1 MKNIFLLLTLAILT
15 ISCGGDSKSITA
27 IIENKDLKKIR
38 EKRNKLI
45 TEQATIAGKLKIID
59 AAISKLDTIK
69 KYPLVTAFQVK
80 TINFNHFLELQGS
93 VATKQNLILYPEFSG
108 LLTKVYVKEGQKVS
122 KGQLLATIDDAGL
135 WEQVAQMEVQ
145 LSLVKTTFERQK
157 RLWEQKIGSEIEFLQ
172 AKATYE
178 GQENAVNQ
186 MKSQLAKTSVRAPFS
201 GIIDDIITEQGTV
214 VGAGA
219 SQLLRIVNLDNMYIE
234 AEVPEVYLSRIVPG
248 KTVEVYFPVLGET
261 LNTKVNQVSNFINPS
276 NRTFKITILIK
287 NKEKLIKPNLTAKIK
302 INDYTNEQAVLIPQ
316 SIISE
321 NSLGEQYIFIAQNIN
336 KDNEATAKKMIV
348 KTGKT
353 QGDFLEVLEGLASN
367 DIIINEG
374 ARNVKDGQNVK
385 ILNVERNE

>member
-15 ISCGGDSKSITA
+15 ISCGDDSKSITS
-27 IIENKDLKKIR
+27 IIEGKDLNKIR
-38 EKRNKLI
+38 EKRNELV
-45 TEQATIAGKLKIID
+45 TEQTTIAGKLKTID
-59 AAISKLDTIK
+59 AAISSLDTIK

-80 TINFNHFLELQGS
+80 TNNFNHFLELQGS

-108 LLTKVYVKEGQKVS
+108 LLTKVYVKEGQKVT
-122 KGQLLATIDDAGL
+122 KGQLLASIDDGGMSQ
-135 WEQVAQMEVQ
+135 QVAQMEVQ
-145 LSLVKTTFERQK
+145 FSLAKTTFERQK
-157 RLWEQKIGSEIEFLQ
+157 RLWEQKIGSEIQFLQ

-219 SQLLRIVNLDNMYIE
+219 SQLIRIVNLDNMYIE
-234 AEVPEVYLSRIVPG
+234 AEVPEGYLSSIVPG
-248 KTVEVYFPVLGET
+248 KTAEVYFQVLGET
-261 LNTKVNQVSNFINPS
+261 LNTKVDQVSNYINPG
-276 NRTFKITILIK
+276 NRTFKITIQIP
-287 NKEKLIKPNLTAKIK
+287 NKEKHIKPNLTAKIK
-302 INDYTNEQAVLIPQ
+302 INDYSSKQAVLIPQ

-348 KTGKT
+348 ETGKT
-353 QGDFLEVLEGLASN
+353 QGDFVEILEGVASN
-367 DIIINEG
+367 DIIVNEG

-385 ILNVERNE
+385 ILNVESNE

>member
-27 IIENKDLKKIR
+27 TIENKDLKKIR
-38 EKRNKLI
+38 EKRNELI